1 MTIQETLVERLRRRG
16 RETPAELLY
25 TFLDEAGADAERLT
39 CGEALTA
46 AEAIAG
52 RLDAAGLAPGDR
64 AVLVYSPSLDFVR
77 AFLGCLLAR
86 VIPVPVTPPN
96 PYNLAQDL
104 PSLGA
109 IARSARA
116 RVFLSDSAYAGLP
129 GYVAE
134 HPEVAL
140 PGLPWIDTTG
150 LRHPPAAPRP
160 APSADEVAFVQY
172 TSGSTSTP
180 RGVLITFGNL
190 EHQLSTN
197 ARELDLGPDAR
208 MVMWVPHYHDFGLV
222 SGILAALH
230 GNGALW
236 MMSPLSFVQRPHLW
250 LEAAS
255 RVRATHTVS
264 PNFGFDL
271 VVRKTTAAQRRGW
284 DLSSLRVVM
293 SAAEPIRPETVRAFL
308 EAFAPSG
315 LDPRAF
321 CPAYGLAE
329 HTVGVS
335 VRGRASARLDRS
347 ALEGGGRVEL
357 AFGDGPSVE
366 CVGCGRPADDVL
378 VRIVDPETGAERPPQ
393 RVGEIWVSSPSRAA
407 GYDGLAEESVETF
420 GAALGDG
427 PERYLRTGDLGF
439 MHEGELF
446 VVGRIKDTIIVRGRN
461 LHPQDI
467 EDSVRGCHE
476 LIRPGGVAAFG
487 LRGPAATGDGLAV
500 LVELRD
506 PAVDP
511 AQADSVVAA
520 VRARVVRDHAQS
532 CAAVILGAPGTVL
545 KTSSGK
551 LRRRA
556 CREAFERGTLPSLRV
571 DRAVEEV
578 TLATIVDGM
587 DEGFRKIAGDLGRWF
602 ARASKARGGRMFHKQ
617 ATTLS
622 GWVEGA
628 PDAAL
633 PEHPLFAP
641 GRRYPALVR
650 HANGVQDD
658 DAAWD
663 NRGATVRVLDPD
675 RGGAP
680 DAPVLDL
687 LLTTGRCFLA
697 PTAQAFVRWMSG
709 SPSQRDA
716 IAHADSSVATA
727 AWEMFRAPGSY
738 TEVFYYSK
746 TASLLVARDGTRHY
760 ARFRLRRV
768 DLDADSG
775 FVHGESLLPPDS
787 IPRRDDDPRS
797 PGFLHDEL
805 RERVAHGGVD
815 YALEVQLHALD
826 EVALDCTHPWPEA
839 EHPWRT
845 AMRLHL
851 DGVLDDAAVEPLHFS
866 SLNAPPDLA
875 PPPARSADEFASL
888 ETLRQVVYEVAACA
902 RRGEAL
908 PAPLAALMSDPTPA
922 PAPAARAKTKRVC
935 VIGAGASG
943 LSAAWHLERQGYAVT
958 VLESSPGIAGKSA
971 SVEVDG
977 RAYDLGGHLCTPQ
990 YRAVARLVAGVGAAI
1005 EDATATYNYDVAGR
1019 RVIPWEE
1026 GPELREAFLRYRA
1039 LRERDLAGFDVPGL
1053 ASVATKLARP
1063 ALAWLEEHGLGALG
1077 GAVGASYTSTGY
1089 GYLQRGDIP
1098 ALYFLKAAETAG
1110 LLAKDGDPSLPRYWT
1125 VRGGMQ
1131 SLWDRVAASLS
1142 DLRRG
1147 VRVTAVERRAGRV
1160 LVAVGRERL
1169 EFDKLVL
1176 ALPLDEALPFLD
1188 ATLEE
1193 REVFGNIRYLD
1204 YYTTV
1209 TRTRSLPER
1218 GFYILRENTDDP
1230 ARVGHSVAVH
1240 HRYPGSDVALFYAYG
1255 DETID
1260 GREVERRLRD
1270 DVAALGATLDEVI
1283 TQRRWKYFPHFDS
1296 EAVEAGFHGR
1306 LEALQGVNDTY
1317 YCGSLLNFE
1326 LLECN
1331 VSYVESLVAKH
1342 FSAPDAR
1349 PSGRGAAAREPRSA
1363 EEIRAWLVEAV
1374 GAASRVP
1381 GRQVDADA
1389 PIEQFALDSLAV
1401 TTLVTQLSDWFGW
1414 AVSTA
1419 VLYEQRTLSR
1429 VAEAL
1434 ARLDLTRASARPSL
1448 APAPAPAAPAAPAR
1462 AHIQGTR
1469 DLDTVRAYWR
1479 HHFGVSRWPFEDIV
1493 FGFIERFVDHVAFE
1507 DLEAFERARDRGCMY
1522 LANHQVAAEPAMLST
1537 IMAGLSGKHLVGLAK
1552 IEGLASDL
1560 GWFMEH
1566 MFNYPGVVHPQ
1577 TYVFLDRSKPE
1588 ELGERINELATA
1600 LSTNARN
1607 VLIHVQ
1613 GTRSTNC
1620 REPVQLINPMFVE
1633 MAIAT
1638 GAPVIPVR
1646 FTGGLPPEPLAEKI
1660 DVPVGYARQVYWIGR
1675 PILPEELEPLGF
1687 VERTER
1693 VLAGIN
1699 GLGPSNDVEEPGA
1712 PDPAFGA
1719 AVDEWIA
1726 RTGVAPFW
1734 AIVYSV
1740 LRELPDP
1747 SPGTRLILDGA
1758 RDGRL
1763 VLGSSPVDRWIGAL
1777 ARRIYGERGPEVVI
1791 A

>member
-1 MTIQETLVERLRRRG
+1 MISQETLVDRLRRRG
-16 RETPAELLY
+16 RESTAELLY
-25 TFLDEAGADAERLT
+25 TFLDDTGGDGERMS
-39 CGEALTA
+39 CGEALAA
-46 AEAIAG
+46 AEAVAG
-52 RLDAAGLAPGDR
+52 RLAAAGLSAGDR

-86 VIPVPVTPPN
+86 VVPVPVAPPN

-104 PSLGA
+104 PLLGA
-109 IARSARA
+109 VARSARA
-116 RVFLSDSAYAGLP
+116 RAFLTDAAYAGLP

-134 HPEVAL
+134 HRDAAL
-140 PGLPWIDTTG
+140 PELPWINTTG
-150 LRHPPAAPRP
+150 LRHDPAPPRP
-160 APSADEVAFVQY
+160 SPSPDDVAFVQY
-172 TSGSTSTP
+172 TSGSTSAP

-236 MMSPLSFVQRPHLW
+236 MMSPLTFVQRPHLW
-250 LEAAS
+250 LEAAA

-264 PNFGFDL
+264 PNFGFEL
-271 VVRKTTAAQRRGW
+271 AVRKTTEAQRKAW
-284 DLSSLRVVM
+284 DLSALRVVM

-308 EAFAPSG
+308 AAFAPSG

-335 VRGRASARLDRS
+335 VRGRASARLDRA
-347 ALEGGGRVEL
+347 ALEGEGRVEP
-357 AFGDGPSVE
+357 ARGDGPAVE
-366 CVGCGRPADDVL
+366 CVGCGRPASDVV
-378 VRIVDPETGAERPPQ
+378 VRIVDPETATERPPQ

-407 GYDGLAEESVETF
+407 GYDGLPEETRETF
-420 GAALGDG
+420 EATLGGD
-427 PERYLRTGDLGF
+427 PARYLRTGDLGF
-439 MHEGELF
+439 VHEGEVF
-446 VVGRIKDTIIVRGRN
+446 VVGRIKDTVIVRGRN

-487 LRGPAATGDGLAV
+487 LRGDAATGDGLAV

-506 PAVDP
+506 PNVDD
-511 AQADSVVAA
+511 ASAEAVVAA
-520 VRARVVRDHAQS
+520 VRARVARDHAQS
-532 CAAVILGAPGTVL
+532 CAAVILGAPGSAL

-556 CREAFERGTLPSLRV
+556 CREAFERGELPSLRV
-571 DRAVEEV
+571 DRALEAP
-578 TLATIVDGM
+578 TLASLVEGM
-587 DEGFRKIAGDLGRWF
+587 DEGFRAIARDLGGWF
-602 ARASKARGGRMFHKQ
+602 ARASKARGGRMFHKR
-617 ATTLS
+617 ATTAA
-622 GWVEGA
+622 GYAEGA

-633 PEHPLFAP
+633 PAHPLYAP
-641 GRRYPALVR
+641 GRRLPVMVR

-663 NRGATVRVLDPD
+663 NRGATVRLLDGD
-675 RGGAP
+675 TGAP
-680 DAPVLDL
+680 LLDL

-709 SPSQRDA
+709 SPAQREV
-716 IAHADSSVATA
+716 IARADSTVATA
-727 AWEMFRAPGSY
+727 AWEMFRAPDSY

-746 TASLLVARDGTRHY
+746 TASLLTARDGTQRY
-760 ARFRLRRV
+760 ARFRLRRP

-775 FVHGESLLPPDS
+775 FVHGETLLPPDS
-787 IPRRDDDPRS
+787 IPRRDDNPR
-797 PGFLHDEL
+797 PTTFLHDDL
-805 RERVAHGGVD
+805 RARVAHGGVD
-815 YALEVQLHALD
+815 YVLEVQLHAV
-826 EVALDCTHPWPEA
+826 EASALDCTHPWPEA
-839 EHPWRT
+839 EHPWRV

-851 DGVLDDAAVEPLHFS
+851 DRVLDDAAVEPLHFT
-866 SLNAPPDLA
+866 SLHAPADLA
-875 PPPARSADEFASL
+875 PPPARSAAEPASL
-888 ETLRQVVYEVAACA
+888 ETLRQVVYEVSACA
-902 RRGEAL
+902 RRDEPL
-908 PAPLAALMSDPTPA
+908 PPPLAALMSGPSPA
-922 PAPAARAKTKRVC
+922 PAPVARRETKRVC

-958 VLESSPGIAGKSA
+958 VLEASPGVAGKSA

-1005 EDATATYNYDVAGR
+1005 EDATETYNYDVDAR
-1019 RVIPWEE
+1019 RIVPWEE
-1026 GPELREAFLRYRA
+1026 GPALREAFLRYRA
-1039 LRERDLAGFDVPGL
+1039 LRERDLAGFDRPGL
-1053 ASVATKLARP
+1053 ASVATKLSEP
-1063 ALAWLEEHGLGALG
+1063 TLAWLEAQGLGALG
-1077 GAVGASYTSTGY
+1077 DAVGASYTSTGY
-1089 GYLQRGDIP
+1089 GYLQTGAIP

-1131 SLWDRVAASLS
+1131 SLWDRVAASLA

-1147 VRVTAVERRAGRV
+1147 VRVTAVERRDGRV
-1160 LVAVGRERL
+1160 RVAIGRERL
-1169 EFDKLVL
+1169 DFDRLVL
-1176 ALPLDEALPFLD
+1176 ALPFDDALPFLD

-1193 REVFGNIRYLD
+1193 RELFGSIRHLD

-1209 TRTRSLPER
+1209 VRARSLPER
-1218 GFYILRENTDDP
+1218 GFYILRQNTDDP
-1230 ARVGHSVAVH
+1230 ARLGHSVAMH

-1255 DETID
+1255 DASLD

-1270 DVAALGATLDEVI
+1270 DVAALGGTLDEVI
-1283 TQRRWKYFPHFDS
+1283 TQRKWKYFPHFDG
-1296 EAVEAGFHGR
+1296 EAVAAGFHGR
-1306 LEALQGVNDTY
+1306 LEALQGVNDTF

-1331 VSYVESLVAKH
+1331 VAYTEALVAQH
-1342 FSAPDAR
+1342 FAAPGVRSTDLS
-1349 PSGRGAAAREPRSA
+1349 PAAREPRSA
-1363 EEIRAWLVEAV
+1363 DEVRAWLVEAV
-1374 GAASRVP
+1374 AAASRVP
-1381 GRQVDADA
+1381 GRAVDPDA

-1401 TTLVTQLSDWFGW
+1401 TTLVTRLSDWFGW

-1419 VLYEQRTLSR
+1419 VLYEQRTLTR

-1434 ARLDLTRASARPSL
+1434 ARLDATRAAARPSL
-1448 APAPAPAAPAAPAR
+1448 APSPAAPAATAHAT

-1507 DLEAFERARDRGCMY
+1507 DIEAFERVRHRGCMY
-1522 LANHQVAAEPAMLST
+1522 LANHQVAAEPAMLSSL
-1537 IMAGLSGKHLVGLAK
+1537 MAGLSGKHLVGLAK

-1566 MFNYPGVVHPQ
+1566 MFNYPGVVHPK

-1600 LSTNARN
+1600 LSTCARN

-1613 GTRSTNC
+1613 GTRSTSC

-1638 GAPVIPVR
+1638 GAPIIPVR
-1646 FTGGLPPEPLAEKI
+1646 FTGGLPAEPLAEKI
-1660 DVPVGYARQVYWIGR
+1660 DVPVGYTRQVYRIGR

-1699 GLGPSNDVEEPGA
+1699 GLGPGNDVEEPGP

-1719 AVDEWIA
+1719 AVDAWVE
-1726 RTGVAPFW
+1726 RTGVALFW
-1734 AIVYSV
+1734 AIVYNV

-1747 SPGTRLILDGA
+1747 SPDTRRILDGA

-1763 VLGSSPVDRWIGAL
+1763 VVGTGPVDRWLGAL
-1777 ARRIYGERGPEVVI
+1777 ARRIYGERGPEVVT